1 MAVVE
6 YVDPNN
12 IKPKIGEGLWVKIRK
27 IEDVKHIDKETKRLI
42 TKKHWH
48 TMRDFK
54 YEECH
59 ELFANYGMGGGIL
72 TSSQMATYCVSLGG
86 YGEYLVMAT
95 QKGFQGQISMLRIVC
110 KEDSWS
116 MYPKLK
122 KGLSS
127 NERLKKEYRDEFEEL
142 EELRKELIKGRRG
155 NIVVDEHEILENIRD
170 ILEIIESGREYYDD
184 EKQEEIYLMKKKKV
198 KQNGGGSRSG
208 VSPYMRNVFPIYG
221 KHCYH
226 QIGVHNI
233 FPLRGRIYE
242 IDGEIRI
249 PENEDKN
256 MDEVRKI
263 SSRYTDDKS
272 EEKDYSVRDIITKM
286 DEGQTENDDAS
297 WMNNRM

>member
-1 MAVVE
+1 MVVE

-12 IKPKIGEGLWVKIRK
+12 IKPKIGDGLWVKIRK
-27 IEDVKHIDKETKRLI
+27 IEELKFMNPDTKI
-42 TKKHWH
+42 EYIKKHWYNVKQ
-48 TMRDFK
+48 FK

-59 ELFANYGMGGGIL
+59 ELFANYGLGGGIL

-86 YGEYLVMAT
+86 CGEYLVLAT
-95 QKGFQGQISMLRIVC
+95 QKGFQGQISMMRIVC

-127 NERLKKEYRDEFEEL
+127 NERLKKEYKDEFDEL
-142 EELRKELIKGRRG
+142 EELKKELMKGRRG
-155 NIVVDEHEILENIRD
+155 NAVVNEQEILESIRD

-184 EKQEEIYLMKKKKV
+184 EKQEEIYLMKKKKT
-198 KQNGGGSRSG
+198 KGSGGGSRSG

-242 IDGEIRI
+242 IDGVIRI
-249 PENEDKN
+249 PEDEDKN
-256 MDEVRKI
+256 IDEVRKI
-263 SSRYTDDKS
+263 SSRYT
-272 EEKDYSVRDIITKM
+272 EEKEEEKTESVRDIITKM